1 MEKDE
6 DENEKMKINKMFSK
20 EKWIVLNFI
29 YMLMTVIITYVLVLG
44 SAVIHIEEGTF
55 TWEYKDKPTLEQ

>member
-1 MEKDE
+1 
-6 DENEKMKINKMFSK
+6 
-20 EKWIVLNFI
+20 
-29 YMLMTVIITYVLVLG
+29 MLMTFIITYVLVLG

>member
-29 YMLMTVIITYVLVLG
+29 YMLMTFIITYVLVLG